1 MPLLNFYSLVCFL
14 FLTIT
19 VNSVAANE
27 VVESATVNESG
38 LDQVSTEC
46 LSCHNASNK
55 DLAGLCQLEHDS
67 FCSNHNFN
75 SSYTEMATLNK
86 ELRPKSNLPSEMI
99 LYKDKIT
106 CFTCHG
112 AAPHEGQ
119 PTTIV
124 NNRSALCLA
133 CHLR

>member
-1 MPLLNFYSLVCFL
+1 MPLLNFYSLVCCL
-14 FLTIT
+14 LLTIT
-19 VNSVAANE
+19 FNSVVANAA
-27 VVESATVNESG
+27 VEPVTINESR

-46 LSCHNASNK
+46 ISCHNNSNK
-55 DLAGLCQLEHDS
+55 DQAGLCQLEHGP

-86 ELRPKSNLPSEMI
+86 ELRPKSNLPSETI

-112 AAPHEGQ
+112 ADPHEGQ

-124 NNRSALCLA
+124 NNSSALCLA